1 MTRIYGVYNADGGLI
16 GELFYLYGKLSGQT
30 HCDLCDITHSTFGE
44 KKSWRAMNSRLQF
57 PVELVHLNQRDLKL
71 SSFTQGITP
80 CVVLERE
87 CKYWLLI
94 DSERLKLCR
103 GKVIEFERILV
114 QSLDNFP
121 FCEQTH

>member
-1 MTRIYGVYNADGGLI
+1 MTRIYGIYNADSGLI

-80 CVVLERE
+80 CVVLEKE
-87 CKYWLLI
+87 DKYWLLI
-94 DSERLKLCR
+94 DSERLISCG
-103 GKVIEFERILV
+103 GKVSEFEKILV
-114 QSLDNFP
+114 EAINNLSF
-121 FCEQTH
+121 

>member
-1 MTRIYGVYNADGGLI
+1 MTRIYGIYNADGGLI
-16 GELFYLYGKLSGQT
+16 GELFYLFGKLLGRT

-80 CVVLERE
+80 CVVLEKE
-87 CKYWLLI
+87 DKYWLLI
-94 DSERLKLCR
+94 DSERLKSCG
-103 GKVIEFERILV
+103 GKVSESEKILAKAI
-114 QSLDNFP
+114 DNLSF
-121 FCEQTH
+121 